1 MRYEWQ
7 SPLKLSKDAGYF
19 YGGANIL
26 KGEGGLGGEQKPLP
40 GQCSRTARAVAA
52 SRVALCARRAH
63 LPGRA
68 WAACRGS
75 YLLSLAA
82 GAWIYL
88 VEPAEIIRAK
98 IAELVADGVIAGAAL
113 SLFRRK
119 LLLLLFQ
126 QVPIKLVIFT
136 HRNQQWAATNNK
148 PQNGIKMGTH
158 RAFRHQLPQILGRTW
173 RSLERRLR
181 GRAG

>member
-1 MRYEWQ
+1 MRF
-7 SPLKLSKDAGYF
+7 P
-19 YGGANIL
+19 
-26 KGEGGLGGEQKPLP
+26 
-40 GQCSRTARAVAA
+40 RTAALRAAVKDGRCAAVIGLLKSTLRSDLSLSRRLLTIVAA
-52 SRVALCARRAH
+52 
-63 LPGRA
+63 
-68 WAACRGS
+68 
-75 YLLSLAA
+75 LAA
-82 GAWIYL
+82 GAWICL
-88 VEPAEIIRAK
+88 AEPAKIFRAVSAYNDDEIT
-98 IAELVADGVIAGAAL
+98 EPVADGVIAGAAL

-148 PQNGIKMGTH
+148 PQNCIKMGTH

-181 GRAG
+181 SRAGGARPQGRFESLR

>member
-1 MRYEWQ
+1 MR
-7 SPLKLSKDAGYF
+7 K
-19 YGGANIL
+19 
-26 KGEGGLGGEQKPLP
+26 
-40 GQCSRTARAVAA
+40 C
-52 SRVALCARRAH
+52 
-63 LPGRA
+63 
-68 WAACRGS
+68 AACRGS

-158 RAFRHQLPQILGRTW
+158 RAFRHQLPQILGRTCHRPLAYMEKRKARFGGNSCMGLAHAVSGPEGW
-173 RSLERRLR
+173 VLSFEVF
-181 GRAG
+181 